1 MRPSKRSQGRI
12 HKKRRWWYEWE
23 AKEVVVVAQGLFG
36 MKRTM
41 RGKREVG
48 GANKGVEE

>member
-1 MRPSKRSQGRI
+1 M
-12 HKKRRWWYEWE
+12 
-23 AKEVVVVAQGLFG
+23 VVVAQGLFG

>member
-12 HKKRRWWYEWE
+12 HKKRRWQYEWE

-36 MKRTM
+36 MKKTM
-41 RGKREVG
+41 GGEREEG